1 MPNRANSCEVKFK
14 TDYLWVERKKKLPLQ
29 RINIELTATMKEEK
43 DELSLTGLNEN
54 TVREMERDQEE
65 AAKWA
70 GELPDA
76 GIERLEAIRQA
87 AGEMMERTETRTEM
101 LVKVISACREGN
113 PHILRRL
120 TRWALAGAGGLLEG
134 LMGGLMAGAAYMG
147 TPTTGGIEMRAVKK
161 LFEQLKKLLKTDKE
175 LSVRLCSL
183 LKETDRLINQKLEE
197 NEQKK
202 NKRLEAEKKAA
213 EEERKE
219 LERAKRNCSC
229 T

>member
-1 MPNRANSCEVKFK
+1 
-14 TDYLWVERKKKLPLQ
+14 
-29 RINIELTATMKEEK
+29 
-43 DELSLTGLNEN
+43 
-54 TVREMERDQEE
+54 
-65 AAKWA
+65 
-70 GELPDA
+70 
-76 GIERLEAIRQA
+76 
-87 AGEMMERTETRTEM
+87 
-101 LVKVISACREGN
+101 
-113 PHILRRL
+113 
-120 TRWALAGAGGLLEG
+120 
-134 LMGGLMAGAAYMG
+134 MAGAAYMG

>member
-1 MPNRANSCEVKFK
+1 
-14 TDYLWVERKKKLPLQ
+14 
-29 RINIELTATMKEEK
+29 
-43 DELSLTGLNEN
+43 
-54 TVREMERDQEE
+54 
-65 AAKWA
+65 
-70 GELPDA
+70 
-76 GIERLEAIRQA
+76 
-87 AGEMMERTETRTEM
+87 
-101 LVKVISACREGN
+101 
-113 PHILRRL
+113 
-120 TRWALAGAGGLLEG
+120 
-134 LMGGLMAGAAYMG
+134 
-147 TPTTGGIEMRAVKK
+147 MRAVKK

>member
-1 MPNRANSCEVKFK
+1 
-14 TDYLWVERKKKLPLQ
+14 
-29 RINIELTATMKEEK
+29 MKE
-43 DELSLTGLNEN
+43 DELSLMGLNEN

-70 GELPDA
+70 GELPTA

-87 AGEMMERTETRTEM
+87 AGEMAERTETRTKM
-101 LVKVISACREGN
+101 LGKVIDECREGN
-113 PHILRRL
+113 PHILKQL
-120 TRWALAGAGGLLEG
+120 ARWALAGAGGLL
-134 LMGGLMAGAAYMG
+134 GGLLGGAAYMG
-147 TPTTGGIEMRAVKK
+147 FPTTGGIEMRAVKK
-161 LFEQLKKLLKTDKE
+161 LFEQLRKLLNTDKE

-219 LERAKRNCSC
+219 LERAKRNCSW